1 MNLVYTNGIEAML
14 LGFFLLLVFCTIWL
28 GLHLN
33 SDDKGF
39 VVPSSDEFY
48 VVCKVWDN
56 KIGGYRL
63 AKMEVPF
70 CIQSFFNSSTVN
82 EYEFG
87 VYRYEK
93 VVIA

>member
-1 MNLVYTNGIEAML
+1 MDLAYTNGIEAML

-33 SDDKGF
+33 SDDRGF

-48 VVCKVWDN
+48 VVCKVWDS

-63 AKMEVPF
+63 ARMEVPL
-70 CIQSFFNSSTVN
+70 CIQTFFSSNTAS

-87 VYRYEK
+87 EYRYEK